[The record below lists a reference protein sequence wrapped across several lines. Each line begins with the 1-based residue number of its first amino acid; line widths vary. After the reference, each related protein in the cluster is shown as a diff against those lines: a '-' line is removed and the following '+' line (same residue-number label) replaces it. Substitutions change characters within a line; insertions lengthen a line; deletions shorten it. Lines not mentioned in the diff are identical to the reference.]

1 LIRAFAAVAAGGDD
15 LQIGRGMFLARFQE
29 EDVAG
34 GRDLPGD
41 GVTDRDISDLVLLGK
56 DNLGRG
62 SDDAVDLDDIDSLPS
77 G

>member
-1 LIRAFAAVAAGGDD
+1 
-15 LQIGRGMFLARFQE
+15 MFLARFQE

-41 GVTDRDISDLVLLGK
+41 GVTDRDMGDLVLLGK